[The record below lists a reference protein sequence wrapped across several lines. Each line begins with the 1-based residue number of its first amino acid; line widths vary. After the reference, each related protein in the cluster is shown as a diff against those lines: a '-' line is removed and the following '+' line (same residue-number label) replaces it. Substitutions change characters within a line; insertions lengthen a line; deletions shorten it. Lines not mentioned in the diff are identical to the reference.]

1 MKLNIQQHYESPVS
15 IFCNFGI
22 LDEKLEI
29 YFRVKIKNRIKFID
43 T

>member
-1 MKLNIQQHYESPVS
+1 MKLNIQWHFESPVS
-15 IFCNFGI
+15 IFCNIGI

-29 YFRVKIKNRIKFID
+29 YFRVKIKNRIKLIV